1 MTHCHTYYAYDMN
14 ESINPAVP
22 PFLHESRSFVQ
33 SMRHTCVK
41 DRPVYAVDLSLVRLA
56 EDLLL
61 PASEETS
68 LHGLSLRR
76 PKRCPRFCRLVE
88 VTQSGPS
95 QLRCLQPKAR
105 TSKAYVVRHVRN
117 QGTKPLKEQTICR
130 MNETDKKK

>member
-1 MTHCHTYYAYDMN
+1 MMRRHTYPAYDMN

-33 SMRHTCVK
+33 SMRHTRAK

-61 PASEETS
+61 PASEGTS

-76 PKRCPRFCRLVE
+76 PKRCPRFCRLGGGHPVCS
-88 VTQSGPS
+88 VSAPLSPTKSSHKQSICS
-95 QLRCLQPKAR
+95 QAR
-105 TSKAYVVRHVRN
+105 QKTRYEAAEGAD
-117 QGTKPLKEQTICR
+117 Q
-130 MNETDKKK
+130 M